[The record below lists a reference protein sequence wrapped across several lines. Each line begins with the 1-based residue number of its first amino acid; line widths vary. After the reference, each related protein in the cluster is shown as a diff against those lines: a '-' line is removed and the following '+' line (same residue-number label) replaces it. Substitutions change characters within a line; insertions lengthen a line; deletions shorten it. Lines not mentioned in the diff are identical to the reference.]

1 MTDPCHSVT
10 AGILALIFK
19 KRKWDHIRRREEALL
34 ALHAPPTYDSSSDN
48 NNTTTTTTTTTDNG
62 DRWTSTSLP
71 GRKVHPSSP
80 IPSVQY
86 QVSRDI
92 EEQPPA
98 YETHAIPVYDP
109 SRYHQQQQHYHNQHH
124 FRPASALTINSG
136 YLHHLTN
143 DPAHAPRPSSQLSAP
158 FRGYRHTMQG
168 GLEGAGIRS
177 SSARGQDHRQERRA
191 VSRLNSSSSVPVD
204 MNDTSSN
211 NNGPGTGTR
220 PPRKP
225 KPVLSRLI
233 TNFG

>member
-1 MTDPCHSVT
+1 M
-10 AGILALIFK
+10 
-19 KRKWDHIRRREEALL
+19 
-34 ALHAPPTYDSSSDN
+34 
-48 NNTTTTTTTTTDNG
+48 
-62 DRWTSTSLP
+62 P
-71 GRKVHPSSP
+71 GRKVHLSSP
-80 IPSVQY
+80 VPSYQY

-109 SRYHQQQQHYHNQHH
+109 SRYHQQQQQYCHQQY

-143 DPAHAPRPSSQLSAP
+143 EPAHAPRPSSQLSAP
-158 FRGYRHTMQG
+158 FRGYRHTTQG
-168 GLEGAGIRS
+168 GLGVEMRS
-177 SSARGQDHRQERRA
+177 SLGVPDHRQTRRV
-191 VSRLNSSSSVPVD
+191 VSGLNSSSSGPVG
-204 MNDTSSN
+204 MNDTS
-211 NNGPGTGTR
+211 NNGPATGTR

>member
-1 MTDPCHSVT
+1 MADPNHSVT
-10 AGILALIFK
+10 AGIIALVFK
-19 KRKWDHIRRREEALL
+19 KRKWNRIRRREEALL

-48 NNTTTTTTTTTDNG
+48 NTTTTDNG

-71 GRKVHPSSP
+71 GRKFHLSSP

-109 SRYHQQQQHYHNQHH
+109 SRYHQQQQHYHNQHY

-136 YLHHLTN
+136 YLHHLTS
-143 DPAHAPRPSSQLSAP
+143 DPAYAPRPSSQLSAP

-168 GLEGAGIRS
+168 GLEGAEMRS
-177 SSARGQDHRQERRA
+177 SSARGLDHRRERRV
-191 VSRLNSSSSVPVD
+191 VSGLNSSSSAPVD

-211 NNGPGTGTR
+211 SGPGTGTR